1 MARPILMTQT
11 NRTRAEA
18 RGLSAPGFTALA
30 AAFALALAFGL
41 GALAPAQAHAAQ
53 TTPEQVSVSIPTEV
67 PCALMADGTVVAPSS
82 WTVENEGNVPARLA
96 GASASANYEGLSFS
110 ATSSGAVL
118 LKHSNGSTSFDA
130 TLLVP
135 ASRSLP
141 IAWTVSKVDPAA
153 NPGLADA
160 AARGPVE
167 LLSASFSFRGQAA
180 SPAVSVTGQR
190 AYKSALSASPAA
202 LPAGAQVSSAKWYSS
217 VSASGPWSEIAG
229 ADSASLSLGKDL
241 IGKYVKCR
249 LEYSGGDFDV
259 PASESA
265 ACGPISKASAALSV
279 SVSGTAGDGGTLTA
293 STSGL
298 PSDCSAQATYT
309 WQVSADGKTWS
320 DFAAG
325 DTIVLGSEQV
335 GKYVRCQ
342 ASAGT
347 DPLYNVSPG
356 VSATLGPVK
365 AKQAF
370 AVYSADDNSLDFYK
384 RYDVPSAG
392 DQFEGKTAT
401 AVYTGIETSWYGS
414 SNIPW
419 KGYASAITS
428 AAVVDEGISPASCAY
443 WFYDC
448 SRMTSCDVTNWD
460 TSKVTKMVDMFE
472 GCSSLTTLDVSN
484 FDTSNV
490 KYMSNMFRDCK
501 SLATLDVSGWDTSQV
516 TNMSSMFN
524 GCSSL
529 AALDVSGFDTSNV
542 TSTYRMFSYCKSLA
556 TLDVSRF
563 DTSKVSNM
571 SNMFYGCTSLATLD
585 VSRFDTSQVTNM
597 KSMFD
602 FCSSLALLDVSSWDT
617 SQVTSMSSMFN
628 NCKSLATLDVSR
640 FDTSQVTS
648 MSSMFYGC
656 TSLATLDVS
665 RFDTSQVTNMSS
677 MFNGC
682 TSLVSLDASS
692 WNTSK
697 VTNMAWMFN
706 NCKSLATLD
715 VSGWDTSKV
724 TDMSFMFYSCGKLAS
739 LNASSFNVSSV
750 TKMSSMF
757 RYCSKLQE
765 VSFGATWKWVG
776 TDGLLPSPST
786 RYIAGADGLWH
797 AKSDGSAYAP
807 ADIPSGKA
815 DTYYAAAPTWAG
827 AALSVSGDAK
837 LGSTLRASAS
847 GVPAWASLKYQWYRD
862 GSAIDGADSDAY
874 ACVPDDLGHKLTCKA
889 TEAAGKISGELA
901 SEPTAAVGK
910 GTAALSGVLS
920 TYAPTV
926 NSAVKAT
933 VSGVPSAGA
942 NKLTYTWAVADSAS
956 AATWTTVKTT
966 SGTTSTSDSYTPTP
980 AVAGKYL
987 RCTVSGENA
996 YYVLTSCARTS
1007 ATAVAQG
1014 ELATG
1019 SAKATLSGEAAYGQ
1033 TLTAKAT
1040 GLPSGAVAKY
1050 QWYRG
1055 TTAIPGET
1063 SQTYK
1068 LAKADIG
1075 QQIKCVVTDGSGGYK
1090 GSLSSAA
1097 TNAVAKAKA
1106 QASVSISGVAKID
1119 QTLTANVAG
1128 LPAGGNTVH
1137 YQWAYSHNGG
1147 PWTDAGQNSPTYKV
1161 THGIDN
1167 KYRVTVTVSGNPCY
1181 DVAGATSEAFGP
1193 IAKADAAAPTVK
1205 VSGTQTIGNRLT
1217 ASVSGQPRGTT
1228 ATAYQWQY
1236 SSDGGKTWTNSTN
1249 DGAKTASM
1257 LLQPDG
1263 TLGKLYRC
1271 AVATANDYYDVPMA
1285 YSAATSPIGKG
1296 TYGAPTAA
1304 IAGGKTIESAL
1315 TCNVSG
1321 QPAGTTSTS
1330 YQWQYSSDGKTW
1342 KDSVQP
1348 DAKSREFTPNY
1359 TWVNLYARCVVTTS
1373 NDYYDVAQ
1381 AATAAFG
1388 PFGKKTVSV
1397 SAALGG
1403 SAAAGG
1409 TLTCSVSGLPA
1420 HGTNAVS
1427 YQWQW
1432 SSDKSKWTNSS
1443 YSDAKTN
1450 SLKLQGA
1457 DVGRYYRCVVSVSG
1471 NKYYD
1476 VNGSATAASA
1486 AIGKGTAPAPTVT
1499 VSGGKTYGSSMT
1511 ATVSGQPSGVTLT
1524 SYQWQYSA
1532 DGGKTWKDSSWAGYN
1547 TNKIPAF
1554 GSDFEGLYFRCKVTT
1569 ASSQWNVPDAYSAAF
1584 GPLVKGSASSSVAVS
1599 GNKANS
1605 STLTANVT
1613 GLPSTGTNDVSYQ
1626 WQYSKDGKTGW
1637 TNSAY
1642 SDGKS
1647 KSIKMQPADAGRYY
1661 RCAVTVSGN
1670 AYYDVAGST
1679 SEAFGPMATS
1689 DWSGLSVSV
1698 SGSAVVGGRLAASVS
1713 GLPSAGSNSLSYQWQ
1728 YLASDGKTWTNT
1740 AISGG
1745 TTSSITLPTGALN
1758 TSYRCVATLS
1768 NPYYNKATAASAA
1781 TAKCGKGTAAAPTV
1795 TVSGDAEVGSILTAS
1810 VSGQPAGTTSTTYQW
1825 QRADSADGTY
1835 SNISGANGSTYKPT
1849 DADSG
1854 KYLKCSVST
1863 ASTYYTVPA
1872 AASAAC
1878 GPVKS
1883 LQAFAV
1889 YSADDNSL
1897 DFYKRYDVPSAGDQ
1911 FEGKTATAVYTGIE
1925 TKTYSYNN
1933 APWKDYASTIT
1944 STVVIDEG
1952 ISPVSCAYWFHKCNK
1967 LATCDVLKLDT
1978 SQVTNMNSMFRDC
1991 SALATLDVS
2000 NFDTS
2005 KVTGMN
2011 GMFYSC
2017 SSLASLDVSHFDTSN
2032 VTDMSYMFRDCPAL
2046 ASLDVSHFD
2055 TSSVTSMFYMFY
2067 YCTSLT
2073 TLDVSHFDTSKVMNM
2088 AYMFYYCSSLATLD
2102 VSHFDTS
2109 KVVKM
2114 YYMFD
2119 GCTKLQEISFG
2130 SAWKWVGTIGYL
2142 PTPSS
2147 KYIAGADGKW
2157 HAKSDGKA
2165 YAPASIPSGKADT
2178 YYAVMPT
2185 AFAVYSADDNS
2196 LDFYKR
2202 AEVPA
2207 VGSTFE
2213 GKTATAV
2220 YTGIETDVYT
2230 FTFDAN
2236 FNMGSSAP
2244 WYGYSGKIDSVSI
2257 VDNDIAPSSTA
2268 YWFYKLNAMTV
2279 CDIKKLDTSKISDM
2293 TNMFSGCK
2301 KLPSLD
2307 LSTWNTSKTTNM
2319 GGMFTDCWALASLD
2333 VSSFDTSNVTYMVS
2347 MFNNCWALASLD
2359 VSSFD
2364 TSNVTN
2370 MTSMFCY
2377 CSKLKSL
2384 DLSHFN
2390 TSQVTKMDAMF
2401 LGCSSLTALDLS
2413 HFDTSQVTK
2422 MDSMFSRCSSLTAL
2436 DLSHFDTSQVTDM
2449 SSMFLKC
2456 SELTT
2461 LDLSSFKTS
2470 DNVKMIYTFDDC
2482 EKLSKVKI
2490 GANFKWVGGSG
2501 HGYLPIPSSSYFA
2514 DADGKWYALSN
2525 GAGYAPSA
2533 IPSSKED
2540 TYYASKSLRDAAA
2553 RSGDEAGDAAE
2564 IAPSSAAAQEVAACS
2579 LLADGEDETSAAPSV
2594 EVFLKLAGDGSRAAG
2609 PVAITLS
2616 GDAGDAHA
2624 VLGKEGAK
2632 VALAPGRYLV
2642 SCLPAPEADG
2652 SMADAPE
2659 PFWVDVEDGMGPV
2672 EISVGVASRRPAADV
2687 QARAAA
2693 IESWLAAA
2701 AYSVPQ
2707 ADAEALRSAAAS
2719 ALSACQ
2725 AAEAVSEASD
2735 GSE

>member
-18 RGLSAPGFTALA
+18 RGLSAPGFAALA

-110 ATSSGAVL
+110 ATSSGTVL
-118 LKHSNGSTSFDA
+118 LKHSNDSTSFDA

-135 ASRSLP
+135 ASGSLP

-153 NPGLADA
+153 NPGLVDA

-167 LLSASFSFRGQAA
+167 LLSASFSFRGQASAPTVTVSGGNEWGSTLTA
-180 SPAVSVTGQR
+180 SVSGLPQDGANSVSYQWEFSDDGKTWRDSTLDTAKTSALKVDGMGSIGTHYRCRVSVESDR
-190 AYKSALSASPAA
+190 
-202 LPAGAQVSSAKWYSS
+202 
-217 VSASGPWSEIAG
+217 
-229 ADSASLSLGKDL
+229 
-241 IGKYVKCR
+241 
-249 LEYSGGDFDV
+249 FDV
-259 PASESA
+259 PVAYSADHGATVKANPASMPVAKIAGTPAYGSTLTA
-265 ACGPISKASAALSV
+265 ACINPPEEDGLAYTYQWQWSNGPTADAWANIADATGSTWKVDAARVGKYIRVLVTVGSKHYNSVGCSCDAYGPMAKASAAAPTAT
-279 SVSGTAGDGGTLTA
+279 VSGSAVVGGSLTA
-293 STSGL
+293 TASGA
-298 PSDCSAQATYT
+298 PAHGDSSYSYQ
-309 WQVSADGKTWS
+309 WQYLGRDGKTWLNTALPTGRRQTLKLGIQPDGNNPYGWTYRCVVTTS
-320 DFAAG
+320 NSCYEVPAA
-325 DTIVLGSEQV
+325 
-335 GKYVRCQ
+335 
-342 ASAGT
+342 
-347 DPLYNVSPG
+347 
-356 VSATLGPVK
+356 
-365 AKQAF
+365 
-370 AVYSADDNSLDFYK
+370 YSAS
-384 RYDVPSAG
+384 
-392 DQFEGKTAT
+392 
-401 AVYTGIETSWYGS
+401 TG
-414 SNIPW
+414 P
-419 KGYASAITS
+419 
-428 AAVVDEGISPASCAY
+428 
-443 WFYDC
+443 
-448 SRMTSCDVTNWD
+448 
-460 TSKVTKMVDMFE
+460 
-472 GCSSLTTLDVSN
+472 
-484 FDTSNV
+484 
-490 KYMSNMFRDCK
+490 
-501 SLATLDVSGWDTSQV
+501 
-516 TNMSSMFN
+516 
-524 GCSSL
+524 
-529 AALDVSGFDTSNV
+529 
-542 TSTYRMFSYCKSLA
+542 
-556 TLDVSRF
+556 
-563 DTSKVSNM
+563 
-571 SNMFYGCTSLATLD
+571 
-585 VSRFDTSQVTNM
+585 
-597 KSMFD
+597 
-602 FCSSLALLDVSSWDT
+602 
-617 SQVTSMSSMFN
+617 
-628 NCKSLATLDVSR
+628 
-640 FDTSQVTS
+640 
-648 MSSMFYGC
+648 
-656 TSLATLDVS
+656 
-665 RFDTSQVTNMSS
+665 
-677 MFNGC
+677 
-682 TSLVSLDASS
+682 
-692 WNTSK
+692 
-697 VTNMAWMFN
+697 
-706 NCKSLATLD
+706 
-715 VSGWDTSKV
+715 
-724 TDMSFMFYSCGKLAS
+724 
-739 LNASSFNVSSV
+739 
-750 TKMSSMF
+750 
-757 RYCSKLQE
+757 
-765 VSFGATWKWVG
+765 
-776 TDGLLPSPST
+776 
-786 RYIAGADGLWH
+786 
-797 AKSDGSAYAP
+797 
-807 ADIPSGKA
+807 
-815 DTYYAAAPTWAG
+815 
-827 AALSVSGDAK
+827 
-837 LGSTLRASAS
+837 
-847 GVPAWASLKYQWYRD
+847 
-862 GSAIDGADSDAY
+862 
-874 ACVPDDLGHKLTCKA
+874 
-889 TEAAGKISGELA
+889 
-901 SEPTAAVGK
+901 VGK
-910 GTAALSGVLS
+910 GSAALSGTLS
-920 TYAPTV
+920 TYAPSV

-980 AVAGKYL
+980 AAVGKYL
-987 RCTVSGENA
+987 RCTVSGENT

-1007 ATAVAQG
+1007 TATVAQG

-1019 SAKATLSGEAAYGQ
+1019 SAKATLSGSAAYGQ
-1033 TLTAKAT
+1033 TLTAKAA
-1040 GLPSGAVAKY
+1040 GLPAGAVAKY

-1055 TTAIPGET
+1055 ASAIPGET

-1068 LAKADIG
+1068 LVQADIG

-1090 GSLSSAA
+1090 GSLSTAA

-1106 QASVSISGVAKID
+1106 QASASISGTAKID
-1119 QTLTANVAG
+1119 QTLAANVAG
-1128 LPAGGNTVH
+1128 LPAGSNTVH
-1137 YQWAYSHNGG
+1137 YQWARSQDKAN
-1147 PWTDAGQNSPTYKV
+1147 WTNVGSDASTLKV
-1161 THGIDN
+1161 ADGVGN
-1167 KYRVTVTVSGNPCY
+1167 YYRVTVTVSGNPCY

-1205 VSGTQTIGNRLT
+1205 ISGTQAVGNRLT

-1228 ATAYQWQY
+1228 STSYQWQY

-1249 DGAKTASM
+1249 DGAKTASL
-1257 LLQPDG
+1257 LLQADG

-1271 AVATANDYYDVPMA
+1271 AVATANDFYNVPTA
-1285 YSAATSPIGKG
+1285 YSAATSAIGKG
-1296 TYGAPTAA
+1296 SYGAPTAA
-1304 IAGGKTIESAL
+1304 VSGSKTIESRL

-1321 QPAGTTSTS
+1321 QPTGTTSTS
-1330 YQWQYSSDGKTW
+1330 YQWQYSSDGKAWSNSTQ
-1342 KDSVQP
+1342 S
-1348 DAKSREFTPNY
+1348 DAKSKEFTPNY
-1359 TWVNLYARCVVTTS
+1359 TWVDLYARCVVTTS
-1373 NDYYDVAQ
+1373 NTYYDVAQ
-1381 AATAAFG
+1381 ATTAAFG
-1388 PFGKKTVSV
+1388 PFGKKTVS
-1397 SAALGG
+1397 AAATLGG
-1403 SAAAGG
+1403 SAVTGG

-1450 SLKLQGA
+1450 SLKLQGSDA
-1457 DVGRYYRCVVSVSG
+1457 GRYYRCVVSVSG
-1471 NKYYD
+1471 NAYYD
-1476 VNGSATAASA
+1476 VNGAATSASS
-1486 AIGKGTAPAPTVT
+1486 AIGKGTAAAPTVT

-2268 YWFYKLNAMTV
+2268 YWFYKLNAMTA

-2652 SMADAPE
+2652 SVADAPA

>member
-96 GASASANYEGLSFS
+96 GASASANYGGLSFS

-118 LKHSNGSTSFDA
+118 LKHSNDSTSFDA

-135 ASRSLP
+135 ASGSLP

-153 NPGLADA
+153 NPGLVDA

-167 LLSASFSFRGQAA
+167 LLSASFSFRGQASAPTVTVSGGNEWGSTLTA
-180 SPAVSVTGQR
+180 SVSGLPQDGANSVSYQWEFSDDGKTWRDSTLDTAKTSALKVDGMGSIGTHYRCRVSVESDR
-190 AYKSALSASPAA
+190 
-202 LPAGAQVSSAKWYSS
+202 
-217 VSASGPWSEIAG
+217 
-229 ADSASLSLGKDL
+229 
-241 IGKYVKCR
+241 
-249 LEYSGGDFDV
+249 FDV
-259 PASESA
+259 PVAYSADHGATVKANPASMPVAKIAGTPAYGSTLAA
-265 ACGPISKASAALSV
+265 ACINPPEEDGLAYTYQWQWSNGPTADAWANIADATGSTWKVDAARVGKYIRVLVVVGSKHYNSVGCSCDAYGPMAKASAAAPTAT
-279 SVSGTAGDGGTLTA
+279 VSGSAVVGGSLTA
-293 STSGL
+293 TASGA
-298 PSDCSAQATYT
+298 PAHGDSSYSYQ
-309 WQVSADGKTWS
+309 WQYLGRDGKTWLNTALPTGRRQTLELGIQPDGNNPYGWTYRCVVTTS
-320 DFAAG
+320 NSCYEVPAA
-325 DTIVLGSEQV
+325 
-335 GKYVRCQ
+335 
-342 ASAGT
+342 
-347 DPLYNVSPG
+347 
-356 VSATLGPVK
+356 
-365 AKQAF
+365 
-370 AVYSADDNSLDFYK
+370 YSAS
-384 RYDVPSAG
+384 
-392 DQFEGKTAT
+392 
-401 AVYTGIETSWYGS
+401 TG
-414 SNIPW
+414 P
-419 KGYASAITS
+419 
-428 AAVVDEGISPASCAY
+428 
-443 WFYDC
+443 
-448 SRMTSCDVTNWD
+448 
-460 TSKVTKMVDMFE
+460 
-472 GCSSLTTLDVSN
+472 
-484 FDTSNV
+484 
-490 KYMSNMFRDCK
+490 
-501 SLATLDVSGWDTSQV
+501 
-516 TNMSSMFN
+516 
-524 GCSSL
+524 
-529 AALDVSGFDTSNV
+529 
-542 TSTYRMFSYCKSLA
+542 
-556 TLDVSRF
+556 
-563 DTSKVSNM
+563 
-571 SNMFYGCTSLATLD
+571 
-585 VSRFDTSQVTNM
+585 
-597 KSMFD
+597 
-602 FCSSLALLDVSSWDT
+602 
-617 SQVTSMSSMFN
+617 
-628 NCKSLATLDVSR
+628 
-640 FDTSQVTS
+640 
-648 MSSMFYGC
+648 
-656 TSLATLDVS
+656 
-665 RFDTSQVTNMSS
+665 
-677 MFNGC
+677 
-682 TSLVSLDASS
+682 
-692 WNTSK
+692 
-697 VTNMAWMFN
+697 
-706 NCKSLATLD
+706 
-715 VSGWDTSKV
+715 
-724 TDMSFMFYSCGKLAS
+724 
-739 LNASSFNVSSV
+739 
-750 TKMSSMF
+750 
-757 RYCSKLQE
+757 
-765 VSFGATWKWVG
+765 
-776 TDGLLPSPST
+776 
-786 RYIAGADGLWH
+786 
-797 AKSDGSAYAP
+797 
-807 ADIPSGKA
+807 
-815 DTYYAAAPTWAG
+815 
-827 AALSVSGDAK
+827 
-837 LGSTLRASAS
+837 
-847 GVPAWASLKYQWYRD
+847 
-862 GSAIDGADSDAY
+862 
-874 ACVPDDLGHKLTCKA
+874 
-889 TEAAGKISGELA
+889 
-901 SEPTAAVGK
+901 VGK
-910 GTAALSGVLS
+910 GTAALSGALS
-920 TYAPTV
+920 TYAPSV

-933 VSGVPSAGA
+933 VSGVPNAGT

-1007 ATAVAQG
+1007 TAGIAQG

-1019 SAKATLSGEAAYGQ
+1019 SAAVTLSGEAAYGQ
-1033 TLTAKAT
+1033 TLTAKAA
-1040 GLPSGAVAKY
+1040 GLPAGAVAKY

-1055 TTAIPGET
+1055 TTAISGAN

-1068 LAKADIG
+1068 LVQADIG

-1090 GSLSSAA
+1090 GSLSAAA

-1128 LPAGGNTVH
+1128 LPAGDNAVH
-1137 YQWAYSHNGG
+1137 YQWARSQDKAN
-1147 PWTDAGQNSPTYKV
+1147 WTNVGSDASTLKV
-1161 THGIDN
+1161 ADGVGDY
-1167 KYRVTVTVSGNPCY
+1167 YRVTVTVSGNPCY
-1181 DVAGATSEAFGP
+1181 DVADATSAAFGP
-1193 IAKADAAAPTVK
+1193 IAKADAAAPNVK

-1236 SSDGGKTWTNSTN
+1236 SSDGGKTWTNSSN
-1249 DGAKTASM
+1249 DGAKTASL
-1257 LLQPDG
+1257 LLQADG

-1271 AVATANDYYDVPMA
+1271 AVATANDFYNVPTA
-1285 YSAATSPIGKG
+1285 YSAATSAIGKG
-1296 TYGAPTAA
+1296 SYGAPTAA
-1304 IAGGKTIESAL
+1304 VSGSKTIESRL

-1321 QPAGTTSTS
+1321 QPTGTTSTS
-1330 YQWQYSSDGKTW
+1330 YQWQYSSDGKAWSNSTQ
-1342 KDSVQP
+1342 S
-1348 DAKSREFTPNY
+1348 DAKSKEFTPNY
-1359 TWVNLYARCVVTTS
+1359 TWVDLYARCVVTTS
-1373 NDYYDVAQ
+1373 NTYYDVAQ
-1381 AATAAFG
+1381 ATTAAFG
-1388 PFGKKTVSV
+1388 PFGKKTVS
-1397 SAALGG
+1397 ATATLGG
-1403 SAAAGG
+1403 SAVTGG

-1457 DVGRYYRCVVSVSG
+1457 DVGHYYRCVVSVSG
-1471 NKYYD
+1471 NAYYD
-1476 VNGSATAASA
+1476 VNGAATSASS
-1486 AIGKGTAPAPTVT
+1486 AIGKGTAAAPTVT

-2005 KVTGMN
+2005 KVTDMN

-2178 YYAVMPT
+2178 YYAVMPKQ

-2202 AEVPA
+2202 ETVPSA
-2207 VGSTFE
+2207 GDTFN
-2213 GKTATAV
+2213 GKTATEV
-2220 YTGIETDVYT
+2220 YTGIETLPGS
-2230 FTFDAN
+2230 AN
-2236 FNMGSSAP
+2236 SIP
-2244 WYGYSGKIDSVSI
+2244 WKNHVSTI
-2257 VDNDIAPSSTA
+2257 AAAAVVDEGISPISCA
-2268 YWFYKLNAMTV
+2268 YWFVNCGKM
-2279 CDIKKLDTSKISDM
+2279 
-2293 TNMFSGCK
+2293 
-2301 KLPSLD
+2301 
-2307 LSTWNTSKTTNM
+2307 
-2319 GGMFTDCWALASLD
+2319 ASCD
-2333 VSSFDTSNVTYMVS
+2333 VSRLN
-2347 MFNNCWALASLD
+2347 
-2359 VSSFD
+2359 

-2370 MTSMFCY
+2370 MTYMFFNCRALTSLDVSHFNTPKVTNMAAMFGN
-2377 CSKLKSL
+2377 CTSLRSL
-2384 DLSHFN
+2384 DLSVWDASSVTSMFRMFYGCSALITLDVSSWN
-2390 TSQVTKMDAMF
+2390 TSKVTGMSSMF
-2401 LGCSSLTALDLS
+2401 YGCTSLTALDLS
-2413 HFDTSQVTK
+2413 SWNT
-2422 MDSMFSRCSSLTAL
+2422 
-2436 DLSHFDTSQVTDM
+2436 
-2449 SSMFLKC
+2449 
-2456 SELTT
+2456 
-2461 LDLSSFKTS
+2461 
-2470 DNVKMIYTFDDC
+2470 
-2482 EKLSKVKI
+2482 SKVTTISGMFNGCTKLQEI
-2490 GANFKWVGGSG
+2490 SFGPAWKWVATNGF
-2501 HGYLPIPSSSYFA
+2501 PPAPSSSFIA
-2514 DADGKWYALSN
+2514 GADGLWHAKSDGKA
-2525 GAGYAPSA
+2525 YAPAS
-2533 IPSSKED
+2533 IPSGKAD
-2540 TYYASKSLRDAAA
+2540 TYYASKPLRDAAVG
-2553 RSGDEAGDAAE
+2553 SGDEAGDADE
-2564 IAPSSAAAQEVAACS
+2564 IAPIPAQEQGVAARS
-2579 LLADGEDETSAAPSV
+2579 LPADGEDEASAAPSV
-2594 EVFLKLAGDGSRAAG
+2594 EVSLGLAGGGAQTDRL
-2609 PVAITLS
+2609 VAVTLS

-2624 VLGKEGAK
+2624 VLGKEGAS
-2632 VALAPGRYLV
+2632 VSLAPGRYLV

-2652 SMADAPE
+2652 SMADAPD
-2659 PFWVDVEDGMGPV
+2659 PFWIEVSESMEPV
-2672 EISVGVASRRPAADV
+2672 EISVGSASRRPAADV
-2687 QARAAA
+2687 RERVAA

-2701 AYSVPQ
+2701 GGSVPE